1 MGRDGV
7 SKDAKR
13 WEGTGRYGNGMGR
26 YGKGME
32 RAWKGHEKVWRGY
45 GKVLNG
51 KETVV
56 ARWEGMGRDG
66 KR

>member
-1 MGRDGV
+1 MRKDGRGRGGMERV
-7 SKDAKR
+7 
-13 WEGTGRYGNGMGR
+13 WE
-26 YGKGME
+26 GME
-32 RAWKGHEKVWRGY
+32 RARKGYENVWRGY

-66 KR
+66 KM

>member
-13 WEGTGRYGNGMGR
+13 WERTGR

-32 RAWKGHEKVWRGY
+32 RAWKGYEKVWRGY

-56 ARWEGMGRDG
+56 ARREGMGRDG

>member
-1 MGRDGV
+1 MRKDGR
-7 SKDAKR
+7 
-13 WEGTGRYGNGMGR
+13 GRGGMERVWKG

-32 RAWKGHEKVWRGY
+32 RAWKGYEKVWRGY

-51 KETVV
+51 KETDV
-56 ARWEGMGRDG
+56 ARWVGMGRDG

>member
-13 WEGTGRYGNGMGR
+13 WERTGR

-32 RAWKGHEKVWRGY
+32 RAWKGYEKVWRGY

-51 KETVV
+51 KKTV
-56 ARWEGMGRDG
+56 ERDG